1 MYLHEVKIGDIVTF
15 KQKGG
20 KSLKGKV
27 IHRHDGKDRPHLA
40 NYVNIQPEDKSAY
53 PKTIHV
59 SQIKPFI
66 TEDVSMEHI
75 SENIDILVNSI
86 QTDSG
91 VDAIDAFNMAM
102 QEKINA
108 VLEVAKETVA
118 SSMFNT
124 EECEDCNEEFEGL
137 DEKLSGKQYKLDA
150 NHNGKLE
157 SDDFKMLR
165 HEKES
170 AQGEKKM
177 AKYRKMTK
185 EEVESLDELSKKTYA
200 DYINKAHYQS
210 QNAARRSTH
219 HALQAGGE
227 GKDAPHQ
234 RAETKKHAAWR
245 DYWAKIGDK
254 RDAGINKA
262 LNRLTK
268 EEVESLDELS
278 KKTYGSYIKKASVN
292 AFGHHADAVNAEHEQ
307 SRQDRIHRDTE
318 GVMATSG
325 VKRTAGDEQKR
336 KDRIQGRLAGLESH
350 KYDATPVT
358 GSGDAM
364 HHLMK
369 GIKRLKGIATAT
381 NKLTKEEV
389 ESLDELKQ
397 STYQSYHDKALTQKG
412 RGKGLYAAT
421 KILKKHKETEAA
433 KMASA
438 KAEYH
443 QGETQ
448 GLNTKKGIKQASRKV
463 FKNTQV
469 VHDPN
474 TGETRF
480 HGDQYENFSLEEMMT
495 RKHFQQVADV
505 IKSHEDPM
513 KRHELAHHHSEIF
526 TKSNPRFDRNR
537 FFAAANASHEKPM
550 KEDYEQIDEY
560 KRGLWRPQENGAKPN
575 GVAYAPGRG
584 PKKKKNTDSKVNLE
598 KPSSKRRPAG
608 TIKPKAPARKT
619 DAEIDLAARIFA
631 DKAKKDLNN
640 SYEMDGSDVI
650 AETGRQALRAE
661 EYVNEVVNKS
671 TPTSDVID
679 DFVNSTNPKF
689 AGKSKKER
697 IRMALGAK
705 YSMMRKE
712 DMELDEL
719 TQQTYFNAA
728 DKRHDQANAVG
739 NLGHYG
745 IAPQKKLQDKAYK
758 LNAWGR
764 QSERDKEIRNIKKS
778 LSPATKRAVGVRE
791 DMEQIDERSIAK
803 KTAYLKSLRQRI
815 LANKGK

>member
-1 MYLHEVKIGDIVTF
+1 MHLHEVKIGDLVTF

-20 KSLKGKV
+20 KSMKGKV

-75 SENIDILVNSI
+75 SENIDALVNSI
-86 QTDSG
+86 QTDSS

-102 QEKINA
+102 QEKINDI
-108 VLEVAKETVA
+108 LEVAKETVA

-124 EECEDCNEEFEGL
+124 EECEDCNEEVEGL
-137 DEKLSGKQYKLDA
+137 EEGNAANKAKKNAAVQKMAVRQIKDFALHSAKHYAAGKYYSPIMVGHVLQQGIEDSNNKKETLKHGRRMLKYGHPVKEELEGLEEKLSGKQYKLDA
-150 NHNGKLE
+150 NHNGKLD
-157 SDDFKMLR
+157 SKDFKMLR

-170 AQGEKKM
+170 AQGEKKI
-177 AKYRKMTK
+177 AKYRKMT
-185 EEVESLDELSKKTYA
+185 S
-200 DYINKAHYQS
+200 
-210 QNAARRSTH
+210 
-219 HALQAGGE
+219 
-227 GKDAPHQ
+227 
-234 RAETKKHAAWR
+234 
-245 DYWAKIGDK
+245 
-254 RDAGINKA
+254 
-262 LNRLTK
+262 
-268 EEVESLDELS
+268 
-278 KKTYGSYIKKASVN
+278 
-292 AFGHHADAVNAEHEQ
+292 
-307 SRQDRIHRDTE
+307 
-318 GVMATSG
+318 
-325 VKRTAGDEQKR
+325 
-336 KDRIQGRLAGLESH
+336 
-350 KYDATPVT
+350 
-358 GSGDAM
+358 
-364 HHLMK
+364 
-369 GIKRLKGIATAT
+369 
-381 NKLTKEEV
+381 EEV

-397 STYQSYHDKALTQKG
+397 STYQSYHDKALTQKS

-421 KILKKHKETEAA
+421 KILRKHKETEAA

-438 KAEYH
+438 KTEYS
-443 QGETQ
+443 QGEVQ

-526 TKSNPRFDRNR
+526 TKSNPHFDLNR

-550 KEDYEQIDEY
+550 KEDYEQMDEY
-560 KRGLWRPQENGAKPN
+560 TLWRTQENGFKAN
-575 GVAYAPGRG
+575 GHEYAPGRG

-608 TIKPKAPARKT
+608 TIKPKAPAKKT
-619 DAEIDLAARIFA
+619 EYEINLAAHMLA

-640 SYEMDGSDVI
+640 SYEMDGY
-650 AETGRQALRAE
+650 
-661 EYVNEVVNKS
+661 YVNEVINKS

-689 AGKSKKER
+689 VGKSKKER

-705 YSMMRKE
+705 YAMMRKE
-712 DMELDEL
+712 DFESLDEL
-719 TQQTYFNAA
+719 KHSTYYNAAEKRVAQADNVAKMGDSGIAPEQKLRNKAVNLNVWAHMGEKQKQIRAIKNSLSSATKRKLGMHETVEEVESLDELNQQTYFNAA
-728 DKRHDQANAVG
+728 EKRVAQADNVAKI
-739 NLGHYG
+739 GHSG
-745 IAPQKKLQDKAYK
+745 IAPEKKLRNRAAR
-758 LNAWGR
+758 LNLWGHMG
-764 QSERDKEIRNIKKS
+764 EKEKENRAIKKS
-778 LSPATKRAVGVRE
+778 LSPATKRAIGMRAE
-791 DMEQIDERSIAK
+791 ARAWESIEQIDERTIAK

>member
-185 EEVESLDELSKKTYA
+185 EEVESLDELSKKTYGS
-200 DYINKAHYQS
+200 YINKA
-210 QNAARRSTH
+210 A
-219 HALQAGGE
+219 
-227 GKDAPHQ
+227 
-234 RAETKKHAAWR
+234 
-245 DYWAKIGDK
+245 
-254 RDAGINKA
+254 NKA
-262 LNRLTK
+262 GYHGY
-268 EEVESLDELS
+268 
-278 KKTYGSYIKKASVN
+278 YGGL
-292 AFGHHADAVNAEHEQ
+292 AFGSGAPDYEDWHA
-307 SRQDRIHRDTE
+307 
-318 GVMATSG
+318 
-325 VKRTAGDEQKR
+325 R
-336 KDRIQGRLAGLESH
+336 KES
-350 KYDATPVT
+350 
-358 GSGDAM
+358 
-364 HHLMK
+364 
-369 GIKRLKGIATAT
+369 KRLKGISRATE
-381 NKLTKEEV
+381 KLTKEEV

-421 KILKKHKETEAA
+421 KMLKKHKETEAA

-443 QGETQ
+443 QGETHS
-448 GLNTKKGIKQASRKV
+448 LNTKKGIKQASRKV

-537 FFAAANASHEKPM
+537 FFAAANASHERPM

-584 PKKKKNTDSKVNLE
+584 PKKKKNTDSKINLE

-650 AETGRQALRAE
+650 AETGNTKLINKDKKDAYVSSLGKKTFNASTPVRPAFQKHPNFLSTGRQALRAE

-728 DKRHDQANAVG
+728 DKRNDQAKEVG
-739 NLGHYG
+739 EIGHYG